1 MLALSSMRLS
11 ICMKKSQIPRQNH
24 ICTFIRM
31 IKVTCSDIKFDTY
44 ITGTPPPSKKKQ
56 LWKHIWSMKPKK
68 ERGPFNQIGLTNSH
82 G

>member
-1 MLALSSMRLS
+1 MLVLSYVRLS
-11 ICMKKSQIPRQNH
+11 ICMKKSQNH
-24 ICTFIRM
+24 ICAFIRT